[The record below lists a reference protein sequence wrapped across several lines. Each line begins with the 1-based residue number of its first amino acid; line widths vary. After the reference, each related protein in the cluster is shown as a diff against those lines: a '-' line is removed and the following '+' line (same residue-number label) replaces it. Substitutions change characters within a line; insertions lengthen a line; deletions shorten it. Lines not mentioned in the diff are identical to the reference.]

1 MYAIVQ
7 TGGKQYK
14 AAVGDVIS
22 VEKLDAEV
30 GAEVTFDV
38 LLVADGDNVTVGTP
52 VVEGVKATGKV
63 VEHGKGKKVIVF
75 KYKPTA
81 IVSLSPRLRS
91 RPSPKGM
98 VRVTVIREQGTP
110 VGFELTGH
118 ADQGAYG
125 EDIVCAGIS
134 AITETALLGITD
146 ILKLDAAWTREDGHL
161 RCELSRDIAGEDLEK
176 AAIVFN
182 TMIAGLTSLRQ
193 AYPKSLKFSYREV

>member
-1 MYAIVQ
+1 
-7 TGGKQYK
+7 
-14 AAVGDVIS
+14 
-22 VEKLDAEV
+22 
-30 GAEVTFDV
+30 
-38 LLVADGDNVTVGTP
+38 
-52 VVEGVKATGKV
+52 
-63 VEHGKGKKVIVF
+63 
-75 KYKPTA
+75 
-81 IVSLSPRLRS
+81 
-91 RPSPKGM
+91 M
-98 VRVTVIREQGTP
+98 VRVTVFEERGTP

-146 ILKLDAAWTREDGHL
+146 VLKLDAAWTREEGDL
-161 RCELSRDIAGEDLEK
+161 RCELSRETAGEELMK

>member
-52 VVEGVKATGKV
+52 VVRSSSSSISPRRTSARR
-63 VEHGKGKKVIVF
+63 
-75 KYKPTA
+75 TA

-110 VGFELTGH
+110 VGFELAGH

-146 ILKLDAAWTREDGHL
+146 VLKLDAAWTREDGHL
-161 RCELSRDIAGEDLEK
+161 VCELSRDMAEEDLEK
-176 AAIVFN
+176 AAVVFN

>member
-14 AAVGDVIS
+14 AQVGDVIS

-38 LLVADGDNVTVGTP
+38 LLVADGETITVGTP
-52 VVEGVKATGKV
+52 VVEGRRSSSSSISPRRTSARR
-63 VEHGKGKKVIVF
+63 
-75 KYKPTA
+75 TA

-91 RPSPKGM
+91 RPSPKTM
-98 VRVTVIREQGTP
+98 VRVTVFEERGTP

-118 ADQGAYG
+118 ADAGAYG

-146 ILKLDAAWTREDGHL
+146 VLKLDAAWTRQEGHL
-161 RCELSRDIAGEDLEK
+161 RCELNRDTSPEDMAK

-182 TMIAGLTSLRQ
+182 TMIAGLTSLQ
-193 AYPKSLKFSYREV
+193 QGYPKSLKFSYREV